1 MENRTVGWL
10 IIGIS
15 VVIVGIILLFNQAML
30 TIVEQGC
37 PVEHSTDVCPA
48 FDTIQEQTYL
58 SLAIVAIL
66 FAVGIVLLFSKPS
79 EKIVVRRVIEKQKRP
94 SVDVRSLSADERAVL
109 TLIEKERAL
118 FQADLG
124 EKTGF
129 AKVKITRILD
139 KFESQGLI
147 ERKRR
152 GMHNLVVLK

>member
-15 VVIVGIILLFNQAML
+15 IIIVGIILLFNQAML

-37 PVEHSTDVCPA
+37 PVEHLTGVCPA
-48 FDTIQEQTYL
+48 FDTIQDQTYL

-66 FAVGIVLLFSKPS
+66 FAVGIVLLFSRQS
-79 EKIVVRRVIEKQKRP
+79 EKIVVRRVVERQKRP
-94 SVDVRSLSADERAVL
+94 SVDIHSLTPEERTVL
-109 TLIEKERAL
+109 EIIQKERAL
-118 FQADLG
+118 FQADIG

-139 KFESQGLI
+139 KLESQGVI

-152 GMHNLVVLK
+152 GMQNLVVLQ